1 MVPADHVL
9 VVDVHQLLV
18 DVEDAAGRSW
28 KVAVQPV
35 SHRPVEELVQPG
47 AKQNRV
53 LVRATKSLSNS
64 SDHFLFDDWDRSLGL
79 RNEALGKLGGPQRI
93 LTFF

>member
-53 LVRATKSLSNS
+53 LV
-64 SDHFLFDDWDRSLGL
+64 
-79 RNEALGKLGGPQRI
+79 
-93 LTFF
+93 

>member
-64 SDHFLFDDWDRSLGL
+64 SNKLLFHDLDLLLGL
-79 RNEALGKLGGPQRI
+79 
-93 LTFF
+93 